1 MSARTLLAR
10 SQHANELVRYKNF
23 LSISQNSILLF
34 DRFYIFAYMTSH
46 EI

>member
-1 MSARTLLAR
+1 MTLLSPVAHR
-10 SQHANELVRYKNF
+10 SPGLF
-23 LSISQNSILLF
+23 FPLCSQNSILLF